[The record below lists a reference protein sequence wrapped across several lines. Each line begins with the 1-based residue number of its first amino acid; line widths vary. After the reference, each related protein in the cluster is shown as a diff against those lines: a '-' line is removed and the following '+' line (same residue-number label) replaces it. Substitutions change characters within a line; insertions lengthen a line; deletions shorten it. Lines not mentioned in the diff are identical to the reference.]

1 MGDEMNP
8 DWTINYGPPTV
19 TAAAELLRL
28 RREHAT
34 MLANLTAT
42 QKRCTEQEQ
51 RIRDQERE
59 LVELRGKQGAPIE
72 VSIGPFIQG
81 WLSDVDQH
89 DTEEQA
95 LAAAKARAR
104 RRHESGRSFVAQVS
118 RTFQLI
124 PARAERVE
132 EVDFTS
138 PF

>member
-1 MGDEMNP
+1 MTYASHEREQLWEEAN
-8 DWTINYGPPTV
+8 
-19 TAAAELLRL
+19 RL
-28 RREHAT
+28 RRDHAT

-42 QKRCTEQEQ
+42 QARCTEQEQ

-59 LVELRGKQGAPIE
+59 LVELRGRQGAPIE
-72 VSIGPFIQG
+72 CSLGPFIQG
-81 WLSDVDQH
+81 WLADVYQH

-95 LAAAKARAR
+95 LAAAKVRAR
-104 RRHESGRSFVAQVS
+104 SCYESGRSFVAQVS